1 MHERNP
7 VVVGALGLTV
17 IAAGILAAFRAD
29 DLPLVGG
36 GSTYYAAFGESAG
49 LKSNDEVRV
58 AGVRVGKVDE
68 VSLDDGHVRVEFTV
82 DREVIL
88 GSETR
93 AAIKI
98 KTLLGAMYLSLD
110 SVGSGELDKGEEIPV
125 ERTTSPYEVVEAF
138 TGLAD
143 ASSEIDTRQL
153 TAALVTLTQLSANTP
168 EEFRDALRGTA
179 ALSSKIAA
187 RDQQIDVLLTNLRTV
202 SGALGDRDLD
212 IIRLMGDADVLFQAL
227 VARRDAV
234 HNLLIST
241 IRLSRELSGLVRRTR
256 TELGPALDGL
266 DAVVSVLL
274 KNQDN
279 LDQSLRLL
287 APYYRAISNTTG
299 NGPWIDLWMQNLP
312 PVPSL
317 GGDR

>member
-36 GSTYYAAFGESAG
+36 GSTYYAAFAESAG

-82 DREVIL
+82 DREVML

-125 ERTTSPYEVVEAF
+125 ERTTSPYQVVEAF

-153 TAALVTLTQLSANTP
+153 TASLVTLTQLSANTP

-179 ALSSKIAA
+179 SLSSQIAA
-187 RDQQIDVLLTNLRTV
+187 RDQQIDILLTNLRTV
-202 SGALGDRDLD
+202 SAALGDRDQD
-212 IIRLMGDADVLFQAL
+212 IIRLMGDADVLFRAL

-241 IRLSRELSGLVRRTR
+241 SRLSRELSGLVRRTR
-256 TELGPALDGL
+256 TELGPTLDDL
-266 DAVVSVLL
+266 NAVVSVLL

-279 LDQSLRLL
+279 LDQSMRLL

-317 GGDR
+317 GSDR